1 MITEAKNILEQTVQK
16 IFPGMLVVRS
26 MADEQHAQAAR
37 KWPYVSLITNP
48 GGFDD
53 RKAKTVRYADVEAKT
68 WKQRYVRGERWLPI
82 QMRCWGEGEEAVDV
96 IFSRLLPAIP
106 RHWEYDG
113 FEGSVLI
120 NGEEHSDI
128 VGNKGLLY
136 LSCAEIEF
144 AVDVATGE
152 EIVPTIDQF
161 VNEGGDYQAL

>member
-1 MITEAKNILEQTVQK
+1 MAQEQEAVMSRIC
-16 IFPGMLVVRS
+16 
-26 MADEQHAQAAR
+26 
-37 KWPYVSLITNP
+37 PYVSLITNP

-53 RKAKTVRYADVEAKT
+53 RTAKTVRYADADAKT

-82 QMRCWGEGEEAVDV
+82 QMRCWAEGEEAADA

-120 NGEEHSDI
+120 NGEEHSDHS
-128 VGNKGLLY
+128 GNTGKLY
-136 LSCAEIEF
+136 VSIAEIEF

-152 EIVPTIDQF
+152 EIVPTIDQI
-161 VNEGGDYQAL
+161 VNEGGNYEAL